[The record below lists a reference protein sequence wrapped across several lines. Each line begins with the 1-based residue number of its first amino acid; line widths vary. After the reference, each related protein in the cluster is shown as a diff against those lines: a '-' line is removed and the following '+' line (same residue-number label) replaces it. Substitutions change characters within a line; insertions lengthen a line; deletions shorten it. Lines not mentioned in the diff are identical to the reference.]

1 MSVNYVL
8 IIPGIGP
15 SEMMIVAFIVMLLF
29 GAKKLPE
36 LARSL
41 GKSKGE
47 FEKGKHDSESKL
59 DSESKVESKSN
70 SVTKSR
76 ELILLVNLIQ
86 NYEMQLNK
94 IYNFTIL
101 QMILLS

>member
-36 LARSL
+36 GIRVDI
-41 GKSKGE
+41 
-47 FEKGKHDSESKL
+47 H
-59 DSESKVESKSN
+59 
-70 SVTKSR
+70 R
-76 ELILLVNLIQ
+76 MLV
-86 NYEMQLNK
+86 
-94 IYNFTIL
+94 
-101 QMILLS
+101 

>member
-47 FEKGKHDSESKL
+47 FEKGKN

-76 ELILLVNLIQ
+76 EELEKAAKELGIDPVGKSDSELRDAIKQNL
-86 NYEMQLNK
+86 
-94 IYNFTIL
+94 
-101 QMILLS
+101 

>member
-1 MSVNYVL
+1 MSVNHVL

-59 DSESKVESKSN
+59 DSESKAESKSN

-76 ELILLVNLIQ
+76 EELEKAAKELGIDPVGKSDSELRDAIKQNL
-86 NYEMQLNK
+86 
-94 IYNFTIL
+94 
-101 QMILLS
+101 

>member
-1 MSVNYVL
+1 MVLPGLGGSEILIVAL
-8 IIPGIGP
+8 II
-15 SEMMIVAFIVMLLF
+15 MVLF
-29 GAKKLPE
+29 GAKRLPE

-76 ELILLVNLIQ
+76 EELEKAAKELGIDPVGKSDSELRDAIKQNL
-86 NYEMQLNK
+86 
-94 IYNFTIL
+94 
-101 QMILLS
+101 